1 MASVKNLLECATIN
15 LETYSDF
22 GSRLAKGL
30 INQYLDLKAAGAKDE
45 DDVDESLEKYPHCN
59 LKF

>member
-1 MASVKNLLECATIN
+1 MTTVGELLECAKTNAEIP
-15 LETYSDF
+15 
-22 GSRLAKGL
+22 GIGGMLAKAQ
-30 INQYLDLKAAGAKDE
+30 IKQYQELKAAGAKDE